1 MKYCSKCG
9 TKLPVDAKF
18 CGVCGSMITQ
28 LGEEIQ
34 EPGGSVGSPSQ
45 NPGKGMR
52 FKIIIGTLIAVIL
65 VAGGIWGWGIVAQKG
80 VHLVF
85 QAESDKEGK
94 TITNNDM
101 DKANTTISKRLN
113 ELGVSEPV
121 IQTDY
126 DKKQIVIDIAGIKDL
141 DNAVEVIRTTAK
153 LTFRD
158 PQGNVVLG
166 GDQISDAKAS
176 KGQSGDFV
184 VNLTFTSDGA
194 KKFGDLTSK
203 YIGQRI
209 GIYFDDKLRTN
220 PIVNTPI
227 INGQVE
233 ITGYATMEAAT
244 NDAVLMRSGSL
255 PVSLTII
262 EKRQIPR

>member
-1 MKYCSKCG
+1 MG
-9 TKLPVDAKF
+9 L
-18 CGVCGSMITQ
+18 
-28 LGEEIQ
+28 
-34 EPGGSVGSPSQ
+34 PSQ
-45 NPGKGMR
+45 NPGKGMK

-65 VAGGIWGWGIVAQKG
+65 VAGGFWGWRIVAQKG

-101 DKANTTISKRLN
+101 DKANTTIAKRLN
-113 ELGVSEPV
+113 GLGVSEPV
-121 IQTDY
+121 IKTDY
-126 DKKQIVIDIAGIKDL
+126 DKKQIVVDIAGIKDL

-158 PQGNVVLG
+158 PLGNVVLG

-176 KGQSGDFV
+176 IVQSGQFIV
-184 VNLTFTSDGA
+184 SLTFTSDGV

-209 GIYFDDKLRTN
+209 GIYLDDKLRTN
-220 PIVNTPI
+220 PTVNTPI
-227 INGQVE
+227 LNGQAE
-233 ITGYATMEAAT
+233 ITGYETMEAAT

-255 PVSLTII
+255 PVRLSII
-262 EKRQIPR
+262 EKR

>member
-9 TKLPVDAKF
+9 AQLPVDAKF
-18 CGVCGSMITQ
+18 CVVCGSMITQ
-28 LGEEIQ
+28 LGEGIQ

-45 NPGKGMR
+45 NPGKGMK
-52 FKIIIGTLIAVIL
+52 FKIIIGALIAVIL

-94 TITNNDM
+94 TISNNDM
-101 DKANTTISKRLN
+101 DKVNTTISKRLN

-126 DKKQIVIDIAGIKDL
+126 DKKQIVVDIAGIKDL

-158 PQGNVVLG
+158 PQGNVVLV

-176 KGQSGDFV
+176 IGQSGGFV
-184 VNLTFTSDGA
+184 VNLTFNSDGA

-209 GIYFDDKLRTN
+209 GIYLDDKLLTN
-220 PIVNTPI
+220 PTVNTPI
-227 INGQVE
+227 LNGQAE
-233 ITGYATMEAAT
+233 ITGYTTMEAAT
-244 NDAVLMRSGSL
+244 NHAVLMHSGSL
-255 PVSLTII
+255 PVSLTLI